1 MIRKGLELS
10 SHGSSR
16 RLTGH
21 ILRQKPSYPSWR
33 KEFSTVSPQK
43 APSLASKL
51 PESQNSFPKVAIG
64 GIALSAAVLA
74 AYQAG
79 YLDQILHKERQD
91 SQAKV
96 GLDDEDQ
103 RTLHDEAKPFIHMV
117 EEKILP
123 GNEVHDELRL
133 NTQNREEKDK
143 NQSVTSTSSELTGSN
158 VEIQPHAE
166 DKSKA
171 TAAEDKVLE
180 QEKTQASNVISNDQ
194 DAASKTSLEESI
206 DMESPNADNSVPAS
220 AKIQV
225 LNESSHNS
233 LDSED
238 TSVESSEHQHIIE
251 EDRME
256 DSQGGETESA
266 TPLSDSYHLKDKDDG
281 RSTVYLNGLG
291 ESEAFINA
299 MEELV
304 ESSASKDGKLIL
316 DFLQAI
322 HAAESR
328 QAELDAHAF
337 SEEKKSMK
345 EKYEKELKDAI
356 SRELMHAEEAALLDK
371 ELKRERTK
379 AAAAIKSLQEK
390 LEEKHKMELEEKE
403 KEAEL
408 KFKKL
413 EEVYK
418 AETSAII
425 AREKASQI
433 EKMAEAD
440 LHISALCMAF
450 YARSEEACQ
459 SHSVHKLA
467 LGALAL
473 EDSLSKGLPI
483 KTEIEALKTYLDGID
498 KDLILDLVL
507 SSLPQETIDN
517 GTNTV
522 LQLSQQFDTL
532 KGTLRHFSLIPPGG
546 GGILAHSLAHIASW
560 LKVQEVNNYYSGEG
574 IESVISRVESYLA
587 EGRLVDAADTLE
599 EGLKDSEAA
608 EVISSWVKHTRNRA
622 IAEQALSL
630 LQSYATSASLT
641 W

>member
-10 SHGSSR
+10 SRGSSR

-21 ILRQKPSYPSWR
+21 ILRQKPSYPSRR

-103 RTLHDEAKPFIHMV
+103 RTLRDEAKPFIHMV

-133 NTQNREEKDK
+133 NTQNREEKDQ
-143 NQSVTSTSSELTGSN
+143 NQSVTSTSSELAGNN
-158 VEIQPHAE
+158 VEIQLHAE

-171 TAAEDKVLE
+171 TATEDKVLE
-180 QEKTQASNVISNDQ
+180 QEETQASNVISNDQ

-206 DMESPNADNSVPAS
+206 DRESPNADNSVPAS

-256 DSQGGETESA
+256 DSQGGGTESA

-291 ESEAFINA
+291 ESE
-299 MEELV
+299 
-304 ESSASKDGKLIL
+304 
-316 DFLQAI
+316 
-322 HAAESR
+322 
-328 QAELDAHAF
+328 
-337 SEEKKSMK
+337 

-413 EEVYK
+413 EELYK

-433 EKMAEAD
+433 EKIAEAD

-450 YARSEEACQ
+450 YARSEEACR

-522 LQLSQQFDTL
+522 LQLSQQASL
-532 KGTLRHFSLIPPGG
+532 LSLI
-546 GGILAHSLAHIASW
+546 HRSM
-560 LKVQEVNNYYSGEG
+560 
-574 IESVISRVESYLA
+574 
-587 EGRLVDAADTLE
+587 
-599 EGLKDSEAA
+599 
-608 EVISSWVKHTRNRA
+608 
-622 IAEQALSL
+622 
-630 LQSYATSASLT
+630 
-641 W
+641 

>member
-1 MIRKGLELS
+1 MIRKVLEFS
-10 SHGSSR
+10 SRGSSR
-16 RLTGH
+16 SLTGQ
-21 ILRQKPSYPSWR
+21 ILRRKPSHLSR
-33 KEFSTVSPQK
+33 QKEFSTAPPQK
-43 APSLASKL
+43 ASFKPSPASKP
-51 PESQNSFPKVAIG
+51 PEDQNPFPKVVIG
-64 GIALSAAVLA
+64 GIAVGAAVLV

-79 YLDQILHKERQD
+79 SLDQILHKERKD

-96 GLDDEDQ
+96 GLNDED
-103 RTLHDEAKPFIHMV
+103 RTTLPEETKSFTHMV

-123 GNEVHDELRL
+123 NIEVHDEVRL
-133 NTQNREEKDK
+133 NTDILEEKGETH
-143 NQSVTSTSSELTGSN
+143 SIASTSGEPVGSA

-171 TAAEDKVLE
+171 TAGEYKVLE
-180 QEKTQASNVISNDQ
+180 QEKTHASSILSNDH
-194 DAASKTSLEESI
+194 DTSARTSLKESI
-206 DMESPNADNSVPAS
+206 DSESPHAGISVPAS
-220 AKIQV
+220 EKIHDS
-225 LNESSHNS
+225 NESSHNS
-233 LDSED
+233 LYTED
-238 TSVESSEHQHIIE
+238 ISVESSADEHILE
-251 EDRME
+251 EDKIE
-256 DSQGGETESA
+256 DSQGGELESA
-266 TPLSDSYHLKDKDDG
+266 TPLSDSYHLRDKDDE
-281 RSTVYLNGLG
+281 RSTVYLNGFG

-299 MEELV
+299 MEELG
-304 ESSASKDGKLIL
+304 EGTASKDGKLIL

-328 QAELDAHAF
+328 QAELDARAF
-337 SEEKKSMK
+337 AEEKKSMK

-356 SRELMHAEEAALLDK
+356 ARELMHAEEAALLDK

-413 EEVYK
+413 EELSK

-450 YARSEEACQ
+450 YARSEEARQ

-483 KTEIEALKTYLDGID
+483 KAEIEALKTYLDGIE
-498 KDLILDLVL
+498 KDSVLDLVL

-546 GGILAHSLAHIASW
+546 GGILAHSLARVASW
-560 LKVQEVNNYYSGEG
+560 LKVREVNNSGEG
-574 IESVISRVESYLA
+574 VESVISRVESYLA
-587 EGRLVDAADTLE
+587 EGKLVDAADALE
-599 EGLKDSEAA
+599 EGVKGSQAA
-608 EVISSWVKHTRNRA
+608 EIISSWVKQTRNRA

-641 W
+641 